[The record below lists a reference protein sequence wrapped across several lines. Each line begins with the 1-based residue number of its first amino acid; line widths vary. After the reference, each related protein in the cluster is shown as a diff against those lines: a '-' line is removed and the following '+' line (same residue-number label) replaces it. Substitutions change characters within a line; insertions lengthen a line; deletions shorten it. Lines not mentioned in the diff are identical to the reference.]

1 MRSSGCKS
9 IVRIINRWGERVGKY
24 QAGDKVAIRKDLI
37 IDKWYDGLIW
47 CKWKE
52 RLKHLDYVVIVDV
65 YGDGI
70 YMIENG
76 WVNGWVISDLMI
88 EGVYQYK

>member
-1 MRSSGCKS
+1 MS
-9 IVRIINRWGERVGKY
+9 KY
-24 QAGDKVAIRKDLI
+24 KKGDKVVIRKDLI

-52 RLKHLDYVVIVDV
+52 HLKHLDYVVIVDV

-70 YMIENG
+70 YMIQNKL
-76 WVNGWVISDLMI
+76 VISDEMI
-88 EGVYQYK
+88 QGLYDK

>member
-1 MRSSGCKS
+1 M
-9 IVRIINRWGERVGKY
+9 GKY

-76 WVNGWVISDLMI
+76 WANGWVISDLMI

>member
-1 MRSSGCKS
+1 M
-9 IVRIINRWGERVGKY
+9 RIINRRGERMGKY
-24 QAGDKVAIRKDLI
+24 QAGDKVVIRKDLI
-37 IDKWYDGLIW
+37 IDKWYDGLVW

-52 RLKHLDYVVIVDV
+52 HLKHLDYAVIVDV

-76 WVNGWVISDLMI
+76 WVISELMI
-88 EGVYQYK
+88 HQDK